1 MRPFGSPKTL
11 ERRRRKAVALLEEG
25 LSFHE
30 IARRVGCHASSVMR
44 WKRALAKAGSKGLEP
59 KPASGRPCKLTKR
72 QKQRLVGYLAKG
84 AMAQGYRTDLWTTQR
99 IAELIERRLGVRYHR
114 DHVGRLLHQLGWS
127 HQKPERRAIE
137 RDEERIAE
145 WKRTEWPR
153 VKKTPNGWAPI
164 LSSLT
169 NRASS

>member
-25 LSFHE
+25 LSLHE
-30 IARRVGCHASSVMR
+30 VARRVGCHASSVLR
-44 WKRALAKAGSKGLEP
+44 WKSALAKAGSKGLEP
-59 KPASGRPCKLTKR
+59 KPASGRPCKLTQR
-72 QKQRLVGYLAKG
+72 QKQRLVGYLVKG
-84 AMAQGYRTDLWTTQR
+84 AMAQGYRTGLWTTGR
-99 IAELIERRLGVRYHR
+99 IAELIERRFGVRYHR

-145 WKRTEWPR
+145 WKRAVWPR
-153 VKKTPNGWAPI
+153 VKKTPRGWAPI
-164 LSSLT
+164 LSL
-169 NRASS
+169 